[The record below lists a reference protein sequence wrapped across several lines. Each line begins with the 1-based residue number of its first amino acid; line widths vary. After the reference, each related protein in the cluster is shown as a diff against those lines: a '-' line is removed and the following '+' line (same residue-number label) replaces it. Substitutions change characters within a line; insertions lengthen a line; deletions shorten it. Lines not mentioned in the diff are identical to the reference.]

1 MRSLQMLQQAIE
13 RVGKI
18 DRAAVIKDLQTGSF
32 DTVIGKVKLENNMP
46 TRFWWVGQ
54 WQDGEFYGIAPAGND
69 GARKPR
75 SCRSRHGWLRSVHS
89 NAAGPVMTNAIL
101 TGLML
106 GGMYAL
112 IAMGLTLQYGVARIM
127 NLSYGEFL
135 IAAAF
140 ASHWLFTG
148 WAISPFVGLA
158 LVVPL
163 AFVLNLAIYKVLLT
177 PLVRRAP
184 NRDALEVDSILA
196 TFGLTFVIQGSMLA
210 LFGGAYYSYSYL
222 AFPVQFVGE
231 TVAANRLAA
240 LGITVILGLALY
252 LALTRTRAG
261 TAVRAVAVDPF
272 AAQLVAINVPQA
284 SALTFALGGA
294 LVAAAGVLV
303 STFLTFSASSGV
315 VFTMK
320 ALIVVVMGGVGNM
333 LGCLVAGLALGLS
346 EALVASYVDPGL
358 TLAVNFALFLAVL
371 LVKPAGL
378 FGRATR

>member
-1 MRSLQMLQQAIE
+1 
-13 RVGKI
+13 
-18 DRAAVIKDLQTGSF
+18 
-32 DTVIGKVKLENNMP
+32 
-46 TRFWWVGQ
+46 
-54 WQDGEFYGIAPAGND
+54 
-69 GARKPR
+69 
-75 SCRSRHGWLRSVHS
+75 
-89 NAAGPVMTNAIL
+89 MTNAIL

-112 IAMGLTLQYGVARIM
+112 TAMGLTLQYGVARIM

-140 ASHWLFTG
+140 TAHWLFTG
-148 WAISPFVGLA
+148 WALSPFIGMA
-158 LVVPL
+158 FVVPA
-163 AFVLNLAIYKVLLT
+163 AFALNYAVYKLLLT
-177 PLVRRAP
+177 PLVRRARS
-184 NRDALEVDSILA
+184 RDALEVDSILA
-196 TFGLTFVIQGSMLA
+196 TFGLTFIVQGSMQS

-222 AFPVQFVGE
+222 AFPVQVLGE
-231 TVAANRLAA
+231 TLSANRLAA
-240 LGITVILGLALY
+240 LGITVVLGAVLY

-261 TAVRAVAVDPF
+261 TAIRAVAVDPA
-272 AAQLVAINVPQA
+272 AAQLVAINVERT

-320 ALIVVVMGGVGNM
+320 ALIIVVMGGVGNI
-333 LGCLVAGLALGLS
+333 LGCMIAGLLLGVS
-346 EALVASYVDPGL
+346 EALVASLIDPGL